1 MSTAVGEK
9 ITCAIEYAVDK
20 HLPLVI
26 FSASGG
32 ARMQEGIFSLMQMIK
47 EVLQQLEPL
56 GGAQRGR

>member
-32 ARMQEGIFSLMQMIK
+32 ARMQEGIFRLMQMIK
-47 EVLQQLEPL
+47 EVLQ
-56 GGAQRGR
+56 RWNR

>member
-1 MSTAVGEK
+1 MSIAVGEK

-32 ARMQEGIFSLMQMIK
+32 ARMQEGIFRLMQMIK
-47 EVLQQLEPL
+47 EVLQ
-56 GGAQRGR
+56 RWNR